1 MARSVIEGGS
11 SKAAAARA
19 FHATPKTV
27 AKWVARFRA
36 EGVAG
41 LQDRSS
47 RPRSSPSQTGPAAC
61 ERVEALR
68 RQRYTGEQIAAEV
81 GVSAATVSRILKRLG
96 LNRLAALEPAEPI
109 RRYERAAPG
118 EIVHIDIKK
127 LGKFNRIGHRI
138 TGGRIGQSKSR
149 RRLGICAPGD
159 RRPRAA
165 RLFGDLAGREANLL
179 PALSLQR
186 PALLSRLRRQGRAHH
201 DRQRLKFPLPSLR
214 QGPAPAQDQAF
225 ANQTLHAQNQRQGR
239 ALRPDQPA
247 RMGLRQ
253 GVQHLSTPRRRTA
266 HLASPLP
273 LASPPWRH
281 RSQTSNQQNR
291 PNQGQRVEA
300 PQLGQ
305 RNLRRSPSF
314 LDADRLQQ
322 VDDGRLALRA
332 SGVKRGKFVRLWLLP
347 KAVQLRQAAQTL
359 RGLTPYG
366 FICKAGIQTH
376 TDLKSPLQQNAGTKQ
391 PNPPF

>member
-149 RRLGICAPGD
+149 RGWEYVHLAIDDHSRLAYSEILPDEKRTSCLRFLFNALRFFRGFGVRVERIMTDNGSSFRSHRYAKAL
-159 RRPRAA
+159 RRLRIKHLRTKPYTPRTNGKAERFVQTSLREWAYARAYSTSQHRAA
-165 RLFGDLAGREANLL
+165 ELPIWLHRYHWHRPHGGIGAKPPISRIALTKDNVLRLHN
-179 PALSLQR
+179 
-186 PALLSRLRRQGRAHH
+186 
-201 DRQRLKFPLPSLR
+201 
-214 QGPAPAQDQAF
+214 
-225 ANQTLHAQNQRQGR
+225 
-239 ALRPDQPA
+239 
-247 RMGLRQ
+247 
-253 GVQHLSTPRRRTA
+253 
-266 HLASPLP
+266 
-273 LASPPWRH
+273 
-281 RSQTSNQQNR
+281 
-291 PNQGQRVEA
+291 
-300 PQLGQ
+300 
-305 RNLRRSPSF
+305 
-314 LDADRLQQ
+314 
-322 VDDGRLALRA
+322 
-332 SGVKRGKFVRLWLLP
+332 
-347 KAVQLRQAAQTL
+347 
-359 RGLTPYG
+359 
-366 FICKAGIQTH
+366 
-376 TDLKSPLQQNAGTKQ
+376 
-391 PNPPF
+391 